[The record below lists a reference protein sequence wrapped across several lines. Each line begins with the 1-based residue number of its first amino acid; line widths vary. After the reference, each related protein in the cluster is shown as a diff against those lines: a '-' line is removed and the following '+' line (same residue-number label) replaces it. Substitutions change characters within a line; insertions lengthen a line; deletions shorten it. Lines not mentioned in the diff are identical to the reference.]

1 MVTENLEVLIEIPDV
16 LRICIGADGTR
27 YIEEQAPLQ
36 VLYYPARDAVILRHE
51 EFIYSLDKN
60 LPVFTNTRP
69 SDCFIGKRYV
79 VSMGKEQKALVLSK
93 HIDAKQQQ
101 SFEEIIN
108 QYAVLY
114 FANDGNEPEWIEDT
128 VYANEKLADQIHKS
142 NFFGQTVKLE
152 EKKEDK
158 SFSKQVGNILS
169 FAGDM
174 MMTGLSKA
182 GEFIGEG
189 IRHSSSAIKKLVG
202 KNEKPVKLES
212 TTISKVRSVNRM
224 TKTVTTFSK
233 QQIANVIDFSVE
245 LGKQAKDEFFKTER
259 GKNVSSNKYFIH
271 AANVGTGAFDFFVGI
286 YSGLENAFTSVA
298 QGTKGMTE
306 SVLQHKYGHDVKE
319 VFSEGTNAAWEVYQ
333 MKGMVRREVLKKTGN
348 VIQDELHE
356 SYGIGA
362 GAKKPI
368 TKSVLYA
375 PTSVQMPTNYKP
387 PVNGSWSMNAK

>member
-1 MVTENLEVLIEIPDV
+1 MVTENLEVLIEIPEV
-16 LRICIGADGTR
+16 LRISISADGTR

-36 VLYYPARDAVILRHE
+36 VLYYPERDAVILRHE
-51 EFIYSLDKN
+51 DFIYSLDKN

-69 SDCFIGKRYV
+69 TDCFIGKRYV

-93 HIDAKQQQ
+93 HIDSNQQK
-101 SFEEIIN
+101 SFEEVIN

-128 VYANEKLADQIHKS
+128 VYANDKLADQIHKS
-142 NFFGQTVKLE
+142 NFFGQAVKLE
-152 EKKEDK
+152 QKKEDK
-158 SFSKQVGNILS
+158 SISKQVGNFLS

-174 MMTGLSKA
+174 MMTGLTKA
-182 GEFIGEG
+182 GEFLGEG

-202 KNEKPVKLES
+202 KNEKPVKLEP
-212 TTISKVRSVNRM
+212 TTIGKVRSVNRM

-245 LGKQAKDEFFKTER
+245 LGKQAKDEFFKTEK
-259 GKNVSSNKYFIH
+259 GKNVSNNKYFIH
-271 AANVGTGAFDFFVGI
+271 AANVGGGAFDFFVGI

-306 SVLQHKYGHDVKE
+306 SVLEHKYGSDVKE

-348 VIQDELHE
+348 VIQDELHD
-356 SYGIGA
+356 SYGFGS
-362 GAKKPI
+362 GTKKPQ
-368 TKSVLYA
+368 TKYPIYA
-375 PTSVQMPTNYKP
+375 PNSVQIPANYKP
-387 PVNGSWSMNAK
+387 PVNGSWNMNAK